1 MTRILHISDLHFG
14 REQPALVVGLEQAI
28 GELAPDLI
36 VASGDLTQR
45 ARRHE
50 LEAAA
55 SFLGRL
61 PAPVLTVPGNHDLP
75 GITLKRFFDPWRR
88 WRAYFP
94 AGLEPRLET
103 AAYIAVGANSARPWG
118 PSLDWS
124 RGRLSEDQ
132 IRRIRHRLQPKL
144 NSRLEPE
151 LESSGASQHGLA
163 PLRILAA
170 HHPLLLTEAGRHRGL
185 MRRSPLALSRLA
197 MAGLDLA
204 LGGHVHLGYA
214 GVVEGVVVAHA
225 GTAISDRLVGEAN
238 GFNLIEGD
246 RASLAVQHWA
256 WSSKTFRPDRVSSFR
271 RGEGGW
277 QPA

>member
-1 MTRILHISDLHFG
+1 MTRIVHISDLHFG
-14 REQPALVVGLEQAI
+14 REQPPLVAGLEQAI
-28 GELAPDLI
+28 ADLAPDLV

-55 SFLGRL
+55 HFLGRL

-75 GITLKRFFDPWRR
+75 GITPKRFVDPWRR

-103 AAYIAVGANSARPWG
+103 STYIAVGANSARPWG

-124 RGRLSEDQ
+124 RGRLSHEQ
-132 IRRIRHRLQPKL
+132 IRRISHRLQP
-144 NSRLEPE
+144 RLET
-151 LESSGASQHGLA
+151 GAARSEQA
-163 PLRILAA
+163 PALRILAA

-185 MRRSPLALSRLA
+185 MGRAPLVLSRLA

-214 GVVEGVVVAHA
+214 GVVQGMVIAHA
-225 GTAISDRLVGEAN
+225 GTAVSDRLIGEAN

-246 RASLAVQHWA
+246 RSALAVQHWV
-256 WSSKTFRPDRVSSFR
+256 WSTDAFRAAGIRRFR
-271 RGEGGW
+271 RGEMGW